1 MTVGRGGFR
10 IGLRI
15 GPGDVEADPMVD
27 VSQDAT
33 SEKYCPADADEWTTT
48 LDVAGITSGNPS
60 NLWLLQEASGNPVDT
75 IGGATLTANATP
87 LYDQAVAGWTRKAVG
102 MNDGSSSNFSTAAV
116 VNLSTTSYLLL
127 AYVKLTAT
135 PAATREL
142 MGIGATT
149 GPRSVTG
156 SNAPVY
162 GAQIISG
169 AGVAGAANPSTD
181 VRPVIVAVNRTDS
194 TFKVYTDQEIITGSW
209 VNPGAGSALVIFGNA
224 GAGHLS
230 PPARVLYAAGFS
242 GAASLL
248 SDAQVR
254 TLLQTLGWSVAW

>member
-1 MTVGRGGFR
+1 
-10 IGLRI
+10 
-15 GPGDVEADPMVD
+15 MVD

-33 SEKYCPADADEWTTT
+33 SSIYCPSDEAEWTTT
-48 LDVAGITSGNPS
+48 LAAASITSGNPS
-60 NLWLLQEASGNPVDT
+60 NLWLLQEASGNPADT

-87 LYDQAVAGWTRKAVG
+87 LYEQTVTGWTRKAVG
-102 MNDGSSSNFSTAAV
+102 MNDGSSSNFSSSSV
-116 VNLSTTSYLLL
+116 VNLSTTPYLRL

-149 GPRSVTG
+149 SHRYVTI

-169 AGVAGAANPSTD
+169 AGVSGASNPSTD

-194 TFKVYTDQEIITGSW
+194 TFKVYTDQEIITGNW

-230 PPARVLYAAGFS
+230 PPSRVLYAAGFS

-254 TLLQTLGWSVAW
+254 TLLQTLGWTISW